1 MTPLDAALGNARR
14 GWSVFPCHWQG
25 ERRKRPLIERGSQA
39 AITDEA
45 QIRIWWL
52 RWPDALIGVP
62 TGRAIGDPA
71 RFWEASQVTRLAYL
85 SSSLNSEG
93 LVGPSA
99 EKFVSLF
106 KFALANKVPE
116 DDIWDVA
123 VEYVETIRESE
134 RPLSL
139 VWLLWELVPQAPR
152 DLAYYLIERLP
163 DPRYVAP
170 DLRRE
175 LLALTDEHLLF
186 ALLDRKEES
195 FRSVRRAVSRSK
207 RLNLD
212 ADDKRRIRS
221 LDRPRMVS
229 AALRSLG
236 LPALIAGLAVL
247 YPFVD
252 AKLTSFVAAV
262 AATAALLRT
271 FKLKSASR

>member
-1 MTPLDAALGNARR
+1 MLGALRD
-14 GWSVFPCHWQG
+14 
-25 ERRKRPLIERGSQA
+25 
-39 AITDEA
+39 T
-45 QIRIWWL
+45 
-52 RWPDALIGVP
+52 